1 MWDFV
6 IVGGGS
12 AGCVLA
18 SRLSENPLRRVLLV
32 EAGRDVLPGR
42 EGSAIRDMY
51 PGRAAFDPRNH
62 WSGLMVTT
70 RPFQD
75 NAPETSRRLYEQ
87 PRLIGGGSSINGQM
101 ANRGTPDDYDEWA
114 ARGAAGWDWNSVLP
128 YFRKLERDLDFS
140 GPMHGKDGPIP
151 IHRIPRDKWPAYSL
165 AIEKTLDSLGYAG
178 IENQNGVYADGHFPV
193 TLSNDGV
200 HRVSTAMG
208 YLGADVRRRGN
219 LEVMS
224 NAQVLSIR
232 LDGRR
237 ARGIVA
243 RRDGVDTAIDAV
255 NVVVAAGALHSPALL
270 MRSGIG
276 PGLALKRFGIN
287 CIADLP
293 GVGENLQEHPGISL
307 ASFIRPGMRLGN
319 STRRHIHL
327 GMRYSSGH
335 PGGSPSDMYM
345 MFAAKSAW
353 HPLGRKIGT
362 AIAWINKVH
371 STGRVELASADPAA
385 EPVAAFNFLKDQ
397 RDLERLSD
405 AVVLMARIFA
415 APGMAGVID
424 HAGPSSY
431 SGFAKSLGRQ
441 TLRNYLLT
449 APTALALDALPPLRA
464 AFFRTMVSGNTT
476 LADLLSD
483 RSALEGYVRDHAF
496 PQWHACGTCRMGGAD
511 DPLAVV
517 DPATGAVHGAQGLFV
532 ADASVMPTA
541 PRANLNIPVVM
552 IAERMSELITSAA
565 ARSGPSGLREAG

>member
-18 SRLSENPLRRVLLV
+18 SRLSENPARRVLLI
-32 EAGRDVLPGR
+32 EAGRDVPPGQ

-75 NAPETSRRLYEQ
+75 NAPEVSRRLYEQ

-114 ARGAAGWDWNSVLP
+114 SLGAAGWDWNSVLP

-140 GPMHGKDGPIP
+140 GPMHGSDGPIP
-151 IHRIPRDKWPAYSL
+151 IHRIPRAKWPGYSQ
-165 AIEKTLDSLGYAG
+165 AIEKTLGELGFEG
-178 IENQNGVYADGHFPV
+178 IEDQNGVYSDGHFPV
-193 TLSNDGV
+193 SLSNDGE
-200 HRVSTAMG
+200 HRVSSAMG
-208 YLGADVRRRGN
+208 YLGTEVRQRRN

-224 NAQVLSIR
+224 DAQVLSIR
-232 LDGRR
+232 FEGRR
-237 ARGIVA
+237 VTGLVVRRGGT
-243 RRDGVDTAIDAV
+243 DGAIDAA
-255 NVVVAAGALHSPALL
+255 NVVVSAGALHSPALL
-270 MRSGIG
+270 LRSGIG
-276 PGLALKRFGIN
+276 PVLSLKRFGLE
-287 CIADLP
+287 CVADLP

-307 ASFIRPGMRLGN
+307 ASFIRPGMRLGD

-335 PGGSPSDMYM
+335 AGGSPSDMYM

-362 AIAWINKVH
+362 AISWINKVH
-371 STGRVELASADPAA
+371 STGRVELASADPGA

-405 AVVLMARIFA
+405 SVVLMARIFA

-449 APTALALDALPPLRA
+449 APTAVALDALPPLRA
-464 AFFRTMVSGNTT
+464 AFFRTMVSGGSS

-483 RSALEGYVRDHAF
+483 RSALETYVRDHAF
-496 PQWHACGTCRMGGAD
+496 PQWHACGTCRMGAAD
-511 DPLAVV
+511 DRLAVV
-517 DPATGAVHGAQGLFV
+517 DPASGAVHGIDGLFV

-541 PRANLNIPVVM
+541 PRANLNIPVIM
-552 IAERMSELITSAA
+552 IAEKMSELIAA
-565 ARSGPSGLREAG
+565 AAGARSSSRLLKAG